1 MLQDRDIEVMITPDP
16 HVNDGIESARTYAPK
31 AARQVA
37 HKLHTKAYI
46 QDAIVANLAERG
58 TARRPLG
65 KLHTSY

>member
-37 HKLHTKAYI
+37 HKLLTNAYF
-46 QDAIVANLAERG
+46 
-58 TARRPLG
+58 
-65 KLHTSY
+65 

>member
-37 HKLHTKAYI
+37 HKLLTNAHI
-46 QDAIVANLAERG
+46 QAATRG
-58 TARRPLG
+58 G
-65 KLHTSY
+65 